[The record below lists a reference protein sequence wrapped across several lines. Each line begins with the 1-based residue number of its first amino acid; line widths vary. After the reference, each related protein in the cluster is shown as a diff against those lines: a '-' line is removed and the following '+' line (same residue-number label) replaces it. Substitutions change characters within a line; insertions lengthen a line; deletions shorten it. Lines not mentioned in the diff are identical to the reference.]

1 MAGQY
6 AGVEGEW
13 IWRDGEFIPWA
24 DAKIH
29 VLSLAVQF
37 GSSIF
42 EGMRCYS
49 TPDGPAIFRLDAHL
63 RRLADSC
70 KVYRIEMPYGADDL
84 SAACTSV
91 VDRNGLNECYVR
103 PTIVRGYGAAS
114 MAPEGSPVE
123 TYVAAWRWGAYLGPE
138 ALEQGVDV
146 CVSSWQRMAP
156 NTFPAIAKAGG
167 HYTNAQL
174 IKMEAMAHG
183 YVEAIALGP
192 GGLVSEGSGQNVFL
206 VRDSTLIL
214 PAIDGTS
221 LQGITQDSVLQIAA
235 DLSVPVR
242 REAVPRETLYTADEL
257 FFAGTATEVTPIRSV
272 DRITIGEGRAG
283 PITKK
288 LQQRF
293 VATVHGE
300 VEDTHGWLTHVK
312 KSAVAEVVGAR
323 K

>member
-1 MAGQY
+1 MAGQLTGIE
-6 AGVEGEW
+6 AEW

-24 DAKIH
+24 EAKIH
-29 VLSLAVQF
+29 ILSLAVQF

-49 TPDGPAIFRLDAHL
+49 TPQGPAIFRLDAHL
-63 RRLADSC
+63 RRLYDSC
-70 KVYRIEMPYGADDL
+70 RVYRIELSHSADDL
-84 SAACTSV
+84 TGACTDL
-91 VDRNGLNECYVR
+91 VDRNGLNECYLR

-123 TYVAAWRWGAYLGPE
+123 TYVAAWQWGAYLGAE

-156 NTFPAIAKAGG
+156 NTFPAVAKAGG

-192 GGLVSEGSGQNVFL
+192 GGLVSEGSGQNLFL
-206 VRDSTLIL
+206 VRDGTLIL

-221 LQGITQDSVLQIAA
+221 LQGITQDSVLQIAD
-235 DLSVPVR
+235 DLNIPVLR
-242 REAVPRETLYTADEL
+242 QAVPRETLYTADEL
-257 FFAGTATEVTPIRSV
+257 FFTGTATEVTPIRSV

-293 VATVHGE
+293 LATVHGE

-312 KSAVAEVVGAR
+312 KSAEVGASAG
-323 K
+323 

>member
-6 AGVEGEW
+6 TGVEADW

-24 DAKIH
+24 DAKVH

-63 RRLADSC
+63 RRLTDSC
-70 KVYRIEMPYGADDL
+70 KVYRIEMPYDADDL

-103 PTIVRGYGAAS
+103 LTIVRGYGASS

-123 TYVAAWRWGAYLGPE
+123 TYITPWRWGAYLGPE

-156 NTFPAIAKAGG
+156 NTFPATAKAGG

-206 VRDSTLIL
+206 VRDGTLVL

-221 LQGITQDSVLQIAA
+221 LQGITQDSVLHIAA
-235 DLSVPVR
+235 DLSIPVQR
-242 REAVPRETLYTADEL
+242 QVVPRETLYTADEL
-257 FFAGTATEVTPIRSV
+257 FFTGTATEVTPIRSV

-293 VATVHGE
+293 LATVHGE
-300 VEDTHGWLTHVK
+300 VEDTRGWLTHVNR
-312 KSAVAEVVGAR
+312 SAEVASAKG
-323 K
+323 